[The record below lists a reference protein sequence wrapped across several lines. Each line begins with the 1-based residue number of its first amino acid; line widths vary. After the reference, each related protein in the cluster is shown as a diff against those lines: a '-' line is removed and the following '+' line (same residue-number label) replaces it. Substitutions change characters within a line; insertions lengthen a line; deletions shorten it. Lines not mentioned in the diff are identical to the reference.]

1 MENISGYDL
10 YTHFDRILTKTQMS
24 LLRDCFPSLLRSYHV
39 CAGNSGKWAVELI
52 MPVLKQI
59 AGKYIRLRT
68 VCHTGG
74 TNEALSNMDSRYNL
88 DPKQQSVIIGGAFTY
103 GHQLLW
109 ISEQRRKESA
119 ETCTTTTL
127 SAAAAAAHLKSGA
140 PTSSS
145 SVDHLFKL
153 PTTNTNSPVVVVP
166 MTSRVSPIRSP
177 SRRSTLSM
185 PLPLCG
191 GGGGSGNSPIKSGDH
206 VWVRLTPSQ
215 TPDRDARRSSSMSYA
230 SSTGH
235 QATHVGRSVVK
246 RTCAA

>member
-1 MENISGYDL
+1 
-10 YTHFDRILTKTQMS
+10 
-24 LLRDCFPSLLRSYHV
+24 LRSYHV

-88 DPKQQSVIIGGAFTY
+88 DPQQQSVIIGGAFTY

-109 ISEQRRKESA
+109 INDQRMKEEASSG
-119 ETCTTTTL
+119 TGTSSL
-127 SAAAAAAHLKSGA
+127 SAVATAAHLKSGA
-140 PTSSS
+140 TNQ
-145 SVDHLFKL
+145 LFKF
-153 PTTNTNSPVVVVP
+153 PATTTTTNTNNSPVVVVP
-166 MTSRVSPIRSP
+166 PMSTRISPP
-177 SRRSTLSM
+177 RRSSLSM

-191 GGGGSGNSPIKSGDH
+191 SSSSGMSMSPIKSGDH

-215 TPDRDARRSSSMSYA
+215 TPDRDARRRSSMSYA

-235 QATHVGRSVVK
+235 QATHVGRNVVK